1 LGPRGVK
8 QRPRETRKNRKRVRV
23 RCEIRAYRSIFL
35 LVCSSHALARQF
47 PSFAHW
53 HESGAEPESDH
64 GAEEEASS
72 VESNDDIDPLV
83 GGGWY
88 GHGHEVMNQVRDE
101 GFETQRVAKNWQD
114 VTKVYTLERSQRGA
128 IRVDLHC
135 VPFLENLR
143 GF

>member
-1 LGPRGVK
+1 
-8 QRPRETRKNRKRVRV
+8 
-23 RCEIRAYRSIFL
+23 
-35 LVCSSHALARQF
+35 
-47 PSFAHW
+47 
-53 HESGAEPESDH
+53 
-64 GAEEEASS
+64 
-72 VESNDDIDPLV
+72 
-83 GGGWY
+83 
-88 GHGHEVMNQVRDE
+88 MNQVRDE